1 MISKGRRNA
10 YLQQQQARLSAD
22 PHFIEADLYRRST
35 PPMPIQ
41 YNNRDD
47 LEYQLAAQ
55 MGDLTLEAMRERI
68 QSNSVG
74 DDNFYRNFLDEVN
87 ELDIDDE
94 SDFYFGDDDDSIGKG
109 TEETAVSEDDDQDD
123 LVFDM
128 DT

>member
-1 MISKGRRNA
+1 
-10 YLQQQQARLSAD
+10 
-22 PHFIEADLYRRST
+22 
-35 PPMPIQ
+35 MPIQ

-55 MGDLTLEAMRERI
+55 MGDMTLEAMRERI

-74 DDNFYRNFLDEVN
+74 DENFYRNFLDEVN

>member
-1 MISKGRRNA
+1 
-10 YLQQQQARLSAD
+10 
-22 PHFIEADLYRRST
+22 
-35 PPMPIQ
+35 
-41 YNNRDD
+41 
-47 LEYQLAAQ
+47 